1 MANILGAD
9 SATPKPTKYRGHR
22 IWGVYVAG
30 DTFHV
35 WTHAEVKQ
43 LDSFDVDGVLPIVVP
58 PQKER
63 WWMDNHGY
71 AILEELVRDAIAWG
85 IPEGSPLCLD
95 IEESQAEAIPPTP
108 DVSRAWA
115 VACKAH
121 KLIPWCYSP
130 RTFLDPY
137 NNRWLAEWPDVTPK
151 NPQVPEGYRG
161 WQYAGNVDGID
172 LDVFLANE
180 IFLSPDLKPVRVNEI
195 GWQLV
200 TVEKARVVDAA
211 HVLSTGSSDVGATDA
226 DTVSDKT
233 QPPAPTSLFKEHHEV
248 PVQSGPV
255 GHLGGNVVGTD
266 MEGTKM
272 ASNPVSPPSWTA
284 IKTELAPIAAY
295 VGVGTGL
302 FTESGMN
309 TWLRAAQVVVSGI
322 VAAVEHWH
330 NKAKQA

>member
-1 MANILGAD
+1 MTSLLGGD
-9 SATPKPTKYRGHR
+9 SAAPRPTRYQGKK

-35 WTHAEVKQ
+35 WSKEEFAELANHGIQ
-43 LDSFDVDGVLPIVVP
+43 GILPIVVP

-63 WWMDNHGY
+63 WWVDNHGY
-71 AILEELVRDAIAWG
+71 AILEQLVREAIAWG
-85 IPEGSPLCLD
+85 LPEGSPLCLD

-108 DVSRAWA
+108 DVARAWA

-130 RTFLDPY
+130 RKFLDPY

-180 IFLSPDLKPVRVNEI
+180 IFLSPELKVVK
-195 GWQLV
+195 
-200 TVEKARVVDAA
+200 VEEGGVVDAVP
-211 HVLSTGSSDVGATDA
+211 HSSTGSDVGATDA
-226 DTVSDKT
+226 DAVSDKT
-233 QPPAPTSLFKEHHEV
+233 KPPAPTSLARENHEI
-248 PVQSGPV
+248 PIQDGPV
-255 GHLGGNVVGTD
+255 DNLGANVTGTD
-266 MEGTKM
+266 AKGKQM

>member
-1 MANILGAD
+1 MNLLGAD

-35 WTHAEVKQ
+35 WSKEEFAELANHGIQ
-43 LDSFDVDGVLPIVVP
+43 GILPIVVP

-63 WWMDNHGY
+63 WWVDNHGY
-71 AILEELVRDAIAWG
+71 AILEQLVREAIAWG
-85 IPEGSPLCLD
+85 LPEGSPLCLD

-108 DVSRAWA
+108 DVARAWA

-130 RTFLDPY
+130 RKFLDPY

-180 IFLSPDLKPVRVNEI
+180 IFLSPELKVVK
-195 GWQLV
+195 
-200 TVEKARVVDAA
+200 VEEGGVVDAVP
-211 HVLSTGSSDVGATDA
+211 HSSTGSDVGATDA
-226 DTVSDKT
+226 DAVSDKT
-233 QPPAPTSLFKEHHEV
+233 KPPAPTSLARENHEI
-248 PVQSGPV
+248 PIQDGPV
-255 GHLGGNVVGTD
+255 DNLGANVTGTDAKGKQMAQSPVSMPSLTQIEIGVTKLAAIAGVVEGSTDLGGL
-266 MEGTKM
+266 
-272 ASNPVSPPSWTA
+272 PSW
-284 IKTELAPIAAY
+284 
-295 VGVGTGL
+295 
-302 FTESGMN
+302 
-309 TWLRAAQVVVSGI
+309 LRVTLLSVSGAI
-322 VAAVEHWH
+322 IALNHWL
-330 NKAKQA
+330 NRTATPSA